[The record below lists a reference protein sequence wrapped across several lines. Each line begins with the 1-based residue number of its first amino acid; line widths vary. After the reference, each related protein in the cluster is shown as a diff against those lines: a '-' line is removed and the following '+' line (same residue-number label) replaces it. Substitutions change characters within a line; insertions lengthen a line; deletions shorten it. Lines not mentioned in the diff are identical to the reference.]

1 MRALQLLQDYEKLC
15 APLVQFCPEWFNP
28 DEDQAVYKLRD
39 QRQALEN
46 DMREHQLTYEHE
58 VAKFNKD
65 NREEEV
71 LHDEVLPH
79 RYPYSIARLAIVAI
93 LATLVVAR
101 LFYNYVSKVWVP
113 GFI

>member
-1 MRALQLLQDYEKLC
+1 M
-15 APLVQFCPEWFNP
+15 
-28 DEDQAVYKLRD
+28 VYKLRD

-46 DMREHQLTYEHE
+46 DMTERQFIYRQA

-65 NREEEV
+65 DREDGV

-93 LATLVVAR
+93 LAILVAAR

-113 GFI
+113 DFFQGQKCENPYFW